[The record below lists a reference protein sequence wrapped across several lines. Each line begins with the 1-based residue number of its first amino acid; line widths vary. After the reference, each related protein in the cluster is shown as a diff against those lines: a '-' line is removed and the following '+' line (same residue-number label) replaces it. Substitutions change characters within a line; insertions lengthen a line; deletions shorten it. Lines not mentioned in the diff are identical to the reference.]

1 MDPHL
6 SNELARVGRGPFD
19 ILILEGFAGN
29 KSAEEVAEL
38 TGGVLTPAQCL
49 ARLTKLVRS
58 KDVLESKDRLS
69 LLLEDAYYLRNRL
82 RQQMD
87 DREYIDKDS
96 AAIWLKTLEMII
108 GRVEAANA
116 GLSDQMLKFNEIRA
130 QEFIESL
137 TTIVVMLMGEL
148 AQRHPEIEAGEVN
161 EIVLEAIPNAIPEV
175 K

>member
-1 MDPHL
+1 MGKEVAT
-6 SNELARVGRGPFD
+6 SVGRGPFD
-19 ILILEGFAGN
+19 RVIIEGFASN
-29 KSAEEVAEL
+29 LSAEEVAER
-38 TGGVLTPAQCL
+38 TGGVLSPAQCL
-49 ARLTKLVRS
+49 ARLTKLIRS
-58 KDVLESKDRLS
+58 KDVLENRDRMS

-96 AAIWLKTLEMII
+96 AAIWLKTLEVIVN
-108 GRVEAANA
+108 RVEAANA

-148 AQRHPEIEAGEVN
+148 SQRHPEIDAGEVN